1 MVDRLSLGDL
11 AFAVLLALPLAA
23 FARPATVTNTGAATM
38 HATQVAAGPQT
49 AGNGR
54 ISVLG

>member
-23 FARPATVTNTGAATM
+23 FARPAAVPNTSSATM
-38 HATQVAAGPQT
+38 HMTQAAAGPQT
-49 AGNGR
+49 AVNGR